1 MSAFRCSAA
10 SLDRAE
16 PIAGSASTVR
26 RFLLVEC
33 PGPWGREAV
42 RDSRLP
48 AEVAAWL
55 RIAAREHGI
64 RVLLIRRPGRRSE
77 PGVAVFAASVQPR
90 AVWME
95 RAHFDTPEEVCD
107 LDAAALGAGQSLG
120 LTRTVEPLFLVCTH
134 GRHDACCAEKGRPV
148 AAALAVAEPDATW
161 EVSHIG
167 GDRFAGNVLVLPD
180 GLYYGRL
187 DPEAAARMAQ
197 KHRAGALDLSHLRGR
212 SSYPFD
218 VQAAEVQLRDRL
230 QTYGRDELTWVSRD
244 REGELSVVVFEVTG
258 RGRWRIVVR
267 QGQARSTQLTCGA
280 VVESAA
286 PTFDLEAVAQ
296 I

>member
-1 MSAFRCSAA
+1 MLCGQSRPGRADRGQC
-10 SLDRAE
+10 LDR
-16 PIAGSASTVR
+16 STVPAR
-26 RFLLVEC
+26 RV
-33 PGPWGREAV
+33 PRPRGWEAV